1 MAKSLKGTRTEENL
15 LKSFAGESQARNRY
29 EFFASVAR
37 KEGYEQIANI
47 FMETSLQ
54 EKEHAKR
61 FFRFLEGGM
70 TEITAGYPSGAI
82 GTTKE
87 NLKAAAEG
95 EDEETSSM
103 YPGFSEDADRE
114 GFTEISALFKL
125 VARVEAEH
133 KRRFLKLLQNISEDT
148 VFMKKGKVWW
158 KCLNCGYVYESEK
171 ALERCPVCL
180 HPKAFMQV
188 REENY

>member
-1 MAKSLKGTRTEENL
+1 
-15 LKSFAGESQARNRY
+15 
-29 EFFASVAR
+29 
-37 KEGYEQIANI
+37 
-47 FMETSLQ
+47 
-54 EKEHAKR
+54 
-61 FFRFLEGGM
+61 M

-148 VFMKKGKVWW
+148 VFMKKGKSRA
-158 KCLNCGYVYESEK
+158 KC
-171 ALERCPVCL
+171 
-180 HPKAFMQV
+180 
-188 REENY
+188 